1 MAVCKKLKKLF
12 FLQKK
17 QNTIAA
23 RQTISL
29 STFGEKRCHEHYR
42 AQLT

>member
-1 MAVCKKLKKLF
+1 MAVCKNFKQQ

-17 QNTIAA
+17 QNTSAA

-29 STFGEKRCHEHYR
+29 STFGEKRRHERYR